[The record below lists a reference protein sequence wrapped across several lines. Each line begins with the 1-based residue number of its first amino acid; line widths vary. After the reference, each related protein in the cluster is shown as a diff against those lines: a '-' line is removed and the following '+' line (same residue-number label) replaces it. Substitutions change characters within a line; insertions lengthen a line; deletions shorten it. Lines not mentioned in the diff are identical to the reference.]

1 MNYFTYKGVYEF
13 KASQSL
19 GTENKFNLDNSFD
32 GKTFNFWGVD
42 MIESISP
49 FYISEEGSRI
59 TFAYLTD
66 DESALPPIY
75 PNEDIN
81 TPLSNCK
88 TIKMTLYGQEG
99 NLIYCDIKK
108 EELQYF
114 NYPNST
120 SKQVVYD
127 VLCGYKESFSYVFLL
142 DKNNYASFNI
152 TEFKLPESK
161 ILLDKTILT
170 FVAEIDGHLEG
181 YKDSNN
187 YFLSFVNVEKNNT
200 NTTGEILCVLEKYNK
215 TVTQLELQ
223 CILFLEQTMEFD
235 NLYLLP
241 YHLTY
246 EMPDHNENQVPFEI
260 IIKKE
265 IKAGDSPEPGPEPEP
280 SFSRYSRV
288 SFGLILA
295 LLLMF

>member
-1 MNYFTYKGVYEF
+1 MNLK
-13 KASQSL
+13 L
-19 GTENKFNLDNSFD
+19 LNLQEQKINLIQIILLMEKLLIF
-32 GKTFNFWGVD
+32 GEQIFL
-42 MIESISP
+42 EYISP

-59 TFAYLTD
+59 AFVYLTD
-66 DESALPPIY
+66 DVSALPPIY

-88 TIKMTLYGQEG
+88 TITITLEDQEV

-114 NYPNST
+114 NYPS
-120 SKQVVYD
+120 SIDKPIVYD
-127 VLCGYKESFSYVFLL
+127 VLCGYKNPFSYVFLL
-142 DKNNYASFNI
+142 DKKNYASFNI
-152 TEFKLPESK
+152 IEFKLPESK
-161 ILLDKTILT
+161 ILSYKSILT
-170 FVAEIDGHLEG
+170 FVAEIDGNLEG

-187 YFLSFVNVEKNNT
+187 HFISFVNIERNNT
-200 NTTGEILCVLEKYNK
+200 NTTGDILCALEKYNT

-223 CILFLEQTMEFD
+223 CILSLDQPMEFD

-246 EMPDHNENQVPFEI
+246 EMKDPNEKQVPFEI